1 MLNQLAQHPIRLGGD
16 AGDGGPILPPPT
28 SRLRPIARPPRR
40 LAGILICRRAG
51 DLAGVAVTRL
61 MRAVVLPGHDGF
73 IEAHYC
79 EVRGMPRSR
88 RQVVFVLAADAPS
101 VVADERAV
109 AVWR

>member
-1 MLNQLAQHPIRLGGD
+1 
-16 AGDGGPILPPPT
+16 
-28 SRLRPIARPPRR
+28 
-40 LAGILICRRAG
+40 
-51 DLAGVAVTRL
+51 

-88 RQVVFVLAADAPS
+88 RQPQPGLAWSRKLGAAATELLWALAADAPS

>member
-1 MLNQLAQHPIRLGGD
+1 
-16 AGDGGPILPPPT
+16 
-28 SRLRPIARPPRR
+28 
-40 LAGILICRRAG
+40 
-51 DLAGVAVTRL
+51 

-88 RQVVFVLAADAPS
+88 RQVMFVLAADAPS